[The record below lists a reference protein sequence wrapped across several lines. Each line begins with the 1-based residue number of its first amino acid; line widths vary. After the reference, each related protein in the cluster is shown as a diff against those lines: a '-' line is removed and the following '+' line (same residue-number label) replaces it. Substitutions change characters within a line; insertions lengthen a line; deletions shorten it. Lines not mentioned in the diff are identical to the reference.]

1 MSAITI
7 FENEFAVLSFHPEKK
22 IVHHRIKKFVHGN
35 DLKNILDQGYE
46 QIKKNSAKK
55 WLSDDR
61 NNNALTKEDE
71 HWAINDWFPRVL
83 KAGWKYWAIVM
94 PEKVVGQMNMKEFK
108 DNYSKAGV
116 TVDVF
121 TDPESALKWLESVD

>member
-1 MSAITI
+1 MSSTTV
-7 FENEFAVLSFHPEKK
+7 FENEFAALYYHPEKK
-22 IVHHRIKKFVHGN
+22 VVHHKIKKYVHGN
-35 DLKNILDQGYE
+35 ELRDILDKGYDLV
-46 QIKKNSAKK
+46 KKNGSKK

-71 HWAINDWFPRVL
+71 LWAKNDWFPRVL

-94 PEKVVGQMNMKEFK
+94 PEKIVGQMNMKDFK

-116 TVDVF
+116 VVDVF
-121 TDPESALKWLESVD
+121 TDPDVALKWLESVD